1 MATLT
6 FSKKSYTY
14 VDLDLNFLIHPIK
27 QDINILTNEDSIIAA
42 VRNLVLTS
50 KFETPFDPELGS
62 NVRKLLFENWSPAVD
77 AMLAQLIAEVI
88 QMHEP
93 RVDLQQIDVT
103 FDEDEAGYTIK
114 IYFLIKTIPN
124 RQFEGTFFLDKAR

>member
-1 MATLT
+1 MP
-6 FSKKSYTY
+6 TY
-14 VDLDLNFLIHPIK
+14 SDFDLNFVFHPVK
-27 QDINILTNEDSIIAA
+27 RDVNMLTDERAIIAS

-62 NVRKLLFENWSPAVD
+62 NVRKVLFENWSPALD
-77 AMLAQLIAEVI
+77 ALLSQLIAEVI
-88 QMHEP
+88 QTYEP

-103 FDEDEAGYTIK
+103 YDEETAGYYIK

-124 RQFEGTFFLDKAR
+124 KMFDGTFFLEKAR

>member
-1 MATLT
+1 MTST
-6 FSKKSYTY
+6 ITPSYTY
-14 VDLDLNFLIHPIK
+14 SDFDLNFLIHPVRE
-27 QDINILTNEDSIIAA
+27 DINLLKDESAVIAS

-50 KFETPFDPELGS
+50 KFETPFNPELGS
-62 NVRKLLFENWSPAVD
+62 NVRKLLFENWSPALD

-88 QMHEP
+88 QTYEP

-103 FDEDEAGYTIK
+103 FDDDENGYFIK

-124 RQFEGTFFLDKAR
+124 RSFEGAFFLDKGR